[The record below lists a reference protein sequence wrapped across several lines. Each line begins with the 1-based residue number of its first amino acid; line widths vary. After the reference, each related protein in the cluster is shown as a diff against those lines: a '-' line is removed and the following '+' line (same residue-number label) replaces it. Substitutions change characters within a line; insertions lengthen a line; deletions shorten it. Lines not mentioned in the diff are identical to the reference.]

1 MLNFTDKHM
10 AENMRKQHVKM
21 CHLYRMAQ
29 TLAEAESLYHGLK
42 ARWVSTGA
50 VTEKTLSN
58 WSCGLP
64 FGTSAIVNGVD
75 L

>member
-1 MLNFTDKHM
+1 MLKYMDKYIVDYMREQHM
-10 AENMRKQHVKM
+10 KM
-21 CHLYRMAQ
+21 CHQYRMAW
-29 TLAEAESLYHGLK
+29 TMVEAESLYHGL
-42 ARWVSTGA
+42 RVWWVSVVA

-64 FGTSAIVNGVD
+64 FGTSAIANEMD